1 MRILFLTTLLPYP
14 LNNGGK
20 IKTFYTLKALSAD
33 HEVDVLCFINNKKDN
48 VYKKNISKVC
58 NQIDIVEKVLI
69 AKYSKKSLFQ
79 DFTRSLF
86 TKYPYVIYK
95 FYSKEMA
102 KKIIEL
108 QKNYSYDLIYVDH
121 LPMMIYHNLF
131 NSPVILDEHN
141 VESLIMKR
149 FYEVEK
155 NFIKKIIGYI
165 EYKKLLSFEKFA
177 LNRVDRIISL
187 SLQDKQEL
195 ERLSGSDKPIDVI
208 PICIESN
215 YVKGQI
221 HRQEGEKLKI
231 LFVGTMSWYP
241 NSHGLT
247 WFIEEVFSK
256 LDENKFELY
265 VVGGNPPASIT
276 KWNEK
281 SNIHIVGYVTDV
293 NQYIDI
299 CHVNVVPI
307 FIGSGL
313 RVKIIEAYSKGIP
326 TISTSIGA
334 EGIEVRNGENIII
347 ANEPEEFISS
357 LNELYN
363 NMSLLNHIKN
373 EALKTYETHYSVSVL
388 AHKLNQIIS
397 LQTK

>member
-14 LNNGGK
+14 LDNGGK
-20 IKTFYTLKALSAD
+20 IKTFYTLKALSAN
-33 HEVDVLCFINNKKDN
+33 HKVDVLCFINNKKDN
-48 VYKKNISKVC
+48 VYINEVGKIC
-58 NQIDIVEKVLI
+58 NHIDIVEKVLI
-69 AKYSKKSLFQ
+69 AKHSKRNLLQ
-79 DFTRSLF
+79 DFTKSLF

-95 FYSKEMA
+95 YYSKKMA
-102 KKIIEL
+102 KKIKEL
-108 QKNYSYDLIYVDH
+108 QKGCSYDLIYVDH
-121 LPMMIYHNLF
+121 LQMMIYFNLF
-131 NSPVILDEHN
+131 KSPVILDEHN

-165 EYKKLLSFEKFA
+165 EYKKLISFEKLA
-177 LNRVDRIISL
+177 LNRAVRIISL
-187 SLQDKQEL
+187 SLQDKHEL
-195 ERLSGSDKPIDVI
+195 ERLSGSDKPIDII

-221 HRQEGEKLKI
+221 QRQEGEKLKI

-241 NSHGLT
+241 NIHGLT

-281 SNIHIVGYVTDV
+281 SNIHIVGYVTDI
-293 NQYIDI
+293 NQYIEI
-299 CHVNVVPI
+299 CHVNIVPI

-347 ANEPEEFISS
+347 ANEPREFISS
-357 LNELYN
+357 LNELYS

-373 EALKTYETHYSVSVL
+373 EALKTYETHYSVNVL
-388 AHKLNQIIS
+388 VHKLNQIIS
-397 LQTK
+397 LQAN

>member
-14 LNNGGK
+14 LDNGGK

-48 VYKKNISKVC
+48 VYKKNISKIC

-69 AKYSKKSLFQ
+69 AKYSKKSLLQ

>member
-1 MRILFLTTLLPYP
+1 
-14 LNNGGK
+14 
-20 IKTFYTLKALSAD
+20 
-33 HEVDVLCFINNKKDN
+33 
-48 VYKKNISKVC
+48 
-58 NQIDIVEKVLI
+58 
-69 AKYSKKSLFQ
+69 
-79 DFTRSLF
+79 
-86 TKYPYVIYK
+86 
-95 FYSKEMA
+95 MA